1 MKEIGRPKK
10 VIERDYPRV
19 TPGAEFTI
27 IELAKMW
34 QECPDFLTHKD
45 CNYSPE
51 LKQALGKISMFG
63 LFVGGKSMLDKL
75 EEAQA
80 EAQASQQNFPQHL
93 GAGESSN
100 IALQDLDI
108 AAESASLY
116 QTLKT
121 TLKSI
126 DKMETNEKVQILRT
140 ATSLMEKL
148 LTLQEKAVAVS
159 QYAQFKN
166 IVMNMMDRYLNPVQI
181 AELVSE
187 LEEANSQT

>member
-1 MKEIGRPKK
+1 MKPTGRPKII
-10 VIERDYPRV
+10 IEREYPRV

-27 IELAKMW
+27 IELANMW
-34 QECPDFLTHKD
+34 QDCPDFLTHKD
-45 CNYSPE
+45 CKFSPE

-63 LFVGGKSMLDKL
+63 LFVGGKSMMEKL
-75 EEAQA
+75 EEAKA
-80 EAQASQQNFPQHL
+80 EAHAAQLKANEHQ
-93 GAGESSN
+93 GAGQSSN
-100 IALQDLDI
+100 ITLEDLDI

-148 LTLQEKAVAVS
+148 LTLQEKAVAVD
-159 QYAQFKN
+159 QYAKFKN
-166 IVMNMMDRYLNPVQI
+166 IVMNIMDRYLNPVQI

-187 LEEANSQT
+187 LEEANSQN

>member
-1 MKEIGRPKK
+1 MKPTGRPKII
-10 VIERDYPRV
+10 IEREYPRV

-27 IELAKMW
+27 IELANMW
-34 QECPDFLTHKD
+34 QDCPDFLTHKD
-45 CNYSPE
+45 CKFSPE

-63 LFVGGKSMLDKL
+63 LFVGGKSMMDKL
-75 EEAQA
+75 EEAKA
-80 EAQASQQNFPQHL
+80 EAQAAQLKANEHQ
-93 GAGESSN
+93 GAGQSSN
-100 IALQDLDI
+100 LALQDLDI
-108 AAESASLY
+108 AAESANLY

-121 TLKSI
+121 TLKTI

-148 LTLQEKAVAVS
+148 LNLQEKAVAVA

-187 LEEANSQT
+187 LEEANAQN

>member
-1 MKEIGRPKK
+1 MKPTGRPKII
-10 VIERDYPRV
+10 IEREYPRV

-27 IELAKMW
+27 IELANMW
-34 QECPDFLTHKD
+34 QDCPDFLTHKD
-45 CNYSPE
+45 CKFSPE

-63 LFVGGKSMLDKL
+63 LFVGGKSMMDKL
-75 EEAQA
+75 EEAKA
-80 EAQASQQNFPQHL
+80 EAQAAQLKANEHQ
-93 GAGESSN
+93 GAGQSSN
-100 IALQDLDI
+100 LALQDLDI
-108 AAESASLY
+108 AAESANLY

-121 TLKSI
+121 TLKTI

-148 LTLQEKAVAVS
+148 LTLQEKAVAVA

-166 IVMNMMDRYLNPVQI
+166 IVMTMMDRYLNPVQI

-187 LEEANSQT
+187 LEEQNAQV